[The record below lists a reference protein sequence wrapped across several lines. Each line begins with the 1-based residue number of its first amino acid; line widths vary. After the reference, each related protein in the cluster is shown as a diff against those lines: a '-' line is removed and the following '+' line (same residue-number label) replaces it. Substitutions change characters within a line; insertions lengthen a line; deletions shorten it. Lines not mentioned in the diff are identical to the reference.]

1 MNIITIL
8 WMIHPNPFVPLPL
21 LSLDVL
27 ISVSPAKKIKIKI
40 GLLIYDVFSFLED
53 YCGALTERWQE

>member
-27 ISVSPAKKIKIKI
+27 ISVFSPKKKKNNPS
-40 GLLIYDVFSFLED
+40 LIHDVFSFLEN
-53 YCGALTERWQE
+53 YCGALTERWQQ